1 MRTIISRSNRLYAL
15 SVALMVQLTL
25 FAANNDREFQ
35 QAIRYGAAAQISV
48 RIVDDAQ
55 KPISGVMVESR
66 FDAAFQSQGGAMTV
80 MTDTNGMAIVTGK
93 TGKSVTIRATKPGYY
108 GASDKICYVSL
119 GQGVEDGKWKPWNV
133 MRTLILRPVK
143 NPVAQK
149 MPIDDWRIAKTPS
162 AWIGFDIEKYDF
174 VKPHG
179 QGEVADMEIKYEFDG
194 HDLNNIDGM
203 DVYMRFPWDYAG
215 AYYHSRSMTS
225 DFKDAYFA
233 VTNAVYL
240 KDFHFFD
247 HTVRDGHGHVVR
259 HDKQIFDNSKAM
271 IIRSRCVVDK
281 EGRLKEARYSEITHF
296 RFGCDENGCCL
307 MFQPIFN
314 PTPNDP
320 NLEPKW

>member
-1 MRTIISRSNRLYAL
+1 MRMKISCSNRLYML
-15 SVALMVQLTL
+15 SVALIMQLTL
-25 FAANNDREFQ
+25 FAADNDREFQ
-35 QAIRYGAAAQISV
+35 QAIRYGATAQVSV
-48 RIVDDAQ
+48 RIVDDSQ
-55 KPISGVMVESR
+55 KPVSGVTVESR
-66 FDAAFQSQGGAMTV
+66 FDAALRSRGCVVTV
-80 MTDTNGMAIVTGK
+80 TTDTNGMAIVTGK

-271 IIRSRCVVDK
+271 IIRSRCVVDE

-314 PTPNDP
+314 PTPNDT
-320 NLEPKW
+320 NLEPK